1 MQSSAFNSGLINE
14 IYLLFKTEA
23 YNFHVNIV
31 YCYKQYVYMSVYL
44 HVDIYIFHQIKGMG
58 YFG

>member
-1 MQSSAFNSGLINE
+1 MQSSAFNPGLFNE
-14 IYLLFKTEA
+14 INLLFKSGA

-31 YCYKQYVYMSVYL
+31 YYNKQYVFVYL
-44 HVDIYIFHQIKGMG
+44 YVDIYIFHQIKGME